1 MDGTRSAPPICWL
14 SWGSFKEELPRDEE
28 IVAETQVEGGQG
40 SLCRYMFGGPMVGHT
55 ALNGRLM
62 SPGKHPIESIYAE
75 DDSGR

>member
-1 MDGTRSAPPICWL
+1 
-14 SWGSFKEELPRDEE
+14 
-28 IVAETQVEGGQG
+28 
-40 SLCRYMFGGPMVGHT
+40 MFGGPMVGHT